1 MSYQITQQQQQ
12 QAAQYFGAG
21 VGAYVLQ
28 PLAAMGEGGGYP
40 AAQALEVNESNIKTV
55 LGAPVFMPVIVPE
68 FTYAARDSAGRQV
81 TKTFA
86 RFAFPAT
93 TLVDISMSKNIAL
106 TPIQGRAGTV
116 KELISNGDYTVRLRG
131 FVVGAELYPREGVQ
145 RLIELANVPAA
156 FRVENDLF
164 HWLGINNLVVQDF
177 DLSAVEGYENTQAFE
192 LRCLS
197 DDTVSVQLSEAAK
210 SKYEGLL

>member
-1 MSYQITQQQQQ
+1 MSYQITQQQATQ
-12 QAAQYFGAG
+12 QYFG
-21 VGAYVLQ
+21 VGGYVLQ
-28 PLAAMGEGGGYP
+28 PLVTMGEGGSYP
-40 AAQALEVNESNIKTV
+40 AAQAIALNESNVKT
-55 LGAPVFMPVIVPE
+55 LIGTPVFMPVIVPE
-68 FTYAARDSAGRQV
+68 FAYPARDAAGRAV
-81 TKTFA
+81 KKEFA

-93 TLVDISMSKNIAL
+93 TLVDISMSKNIVL

-145 RLIELANVPAA
+145 RLIELASVPAA

-177 DLSAVEGYENTQAFE
+177 ELSAVEGYENTQAFE

-197 DDTVSVQLSEAAK
+197 DDTVSVQLSEATK

>member
-1 MSYQITQQQQQ
+1 MSSYQITQQQATWQH
-12 QAAQYFGAG
+12 FGVSG
-21 VGAYVLQ
+21 YILQ
-28 PLAAMGEGGGYP
+28 PLAAIEEGGSYP
-40 AAQALEVNESNIKTV
+40 AAQALAVNEGNVKTII
-55 LGAPVFMPVIVPE
+55 GTPVFMPVIVPQ

-86 RFAFPAT
+86 RFAFPAA
-93 TLVDISMSKNIAL
+93 TLVDISMSKNIVT

-116 KELISNGDYTVRLRG
+116 KELISNGDYVVRLRG
-131 FVVGAELYPREGVQ
+131 LAVGAEQYPREGVQ
-145 RLIELANVPAA
+145 RLIELASVPAA

-164 HWLGINNLVVQDF
+164 HWLGINDLVVQDF
-177 DLSAVEGYENTQAFE
+177 DLSAAEGYENTQAFE